1 MGLFDNFFNTP
12 TNTGFSSQQAVMN
25 IIVAAVMIDGDI
37 DDDEIKQLR
46 AMCLTS
52 PIFAS
57 NTVEQDGQLIK
68 TAVNNIARLKGEAI
82 RRSASSLTND
92 LRETAF
98 VLAVEMVLA
107 DGLLHRNEEVFI
119 DQLADSLGVD
129 EQTAHQAIKITLIK
143 MRSA

>member
-1 MGLFDNFFNTP
+1 
-12 TNTGFSSQQAVMN
+12 
-25 IIVAAVMIDGDI
+25 
-37 DDDEIKQLR
+37 
-46 AMCLTS
+46 
-52 PIFAS
+52 
-57 NTVEQDGQLIK
+57 
-68 TAVNNIARLKGEAI
+68 
-82 RRSASSLTND
+82 LTND